1 MRPRPPSRPLRPR
14 HRRRRLSLATFL
26 ATFAFIAPALA
37 FETPASQVILI
48 DYTTGAVLLEKDP
61 DTPVPPASMSKLMTA
76 YMVFERLAEGSLSLE
91 DTFAV
96 SEKAWRMGG
105 SKMFVS
111 VNTRVSVANL
121 LRGIIVQSGND
132 ACVVVA
138 EGLAGSEEAFAAEMT
153 DRGREIGLR
162 DSTFKNASGWPE
174 PDHLMSARDIAALS
188 ARIIEEFPE
197 YYTMFAEKNF
207 TYNDIRQGNRN
218 PLLYKELGADG
229 LKTGHIE
236 AAGYGLAAS
245 AARSGRRLV
254 LVLTGLDS
262 VNGRAREAERLIDWG
277 FREFAN
283 YALFEAG
290 ETVTEAD
297 VWLGRSATVPLVIE
311 DDLVITLERKARRN
325 MTALVRFDGP
335 VPAPIAKGSPLG
347 TLVIE
352 TAENEAIEIALS
364 AGEDVPRLGAF
375 GRIGAA
381 LNYLLWGAAQRALPV
396 AE

>member
-1 MRPRPPSRPLRPR
+1 MRRRPAPRS
-14 HRRRRLSLATFL
+14 RRRLSLAAFL
-26 ATFAFIAPALA
+26 AAFAFLAPALA
-37 FETPASQVILI
+37 FETPARQAILV
-48 DYTTGAVLLEKDP
+48 DHATGAVLLEKDTGSP
-61 DTPVPPASMSKLMTA
+61 IPPASMSKLMTA
-76 YMVFERLAEGSLSLE
+76 FMVFERLAEGSLSLD

-111 VNTRVSVANL
+111 INSRVSVGDL

-153 DRGREIGLR
+153 ERGREIGLR
-162 DSTFKNASGWPE
+162 ESTFKNASGWPE
-174 PDHLMSARDIAALS
+174 PGHLMSVRDIAALS
-188 ARIIEEFPE
+188 IRIIDQFPE
-197 YYTMFAEKNF
+197 HYAMFGEKNF
-207 TYNDIRQGNRN
+207 TYNDIKQGNRN

-229 LKTGHIE
+229 LKTGHTE

-245 AARSGRRLV
+245 AVRSGRRLI
-254 LVLTGLDS
+254 LVLTGLEG
-262 VNGRAREAERLIDWG
+262 VNERAREAERILDWG

-290 ETVTEAD
+290 EIVTEAD
-297 VWLGRSATVPLVIE
+297 VWLGRSATVPLVI
-311 DDLVITLERKARRN
+311 DNDLVVTLARKARRN

-347 TLVIE
+347 TLLIQ
-352 TAENEAIEIALS
+352 TPENQAIEIALS
-364 AGEDVPRLGAF
+364 AGEDVPRLSAF
-375 GRIGAA
+375 GRVGAA
-381 LNYLLWGAAQRALPV
+381 LNYLLWGAARRALPLP
-396 AE
+396 E

>member
-1 MRPRPPSRPLRPR
+1 MTRRPAPR
-14 HRRRRLSLATFL
+14 SCRRLLSLAAF
-26 ATFAFIAPALA
+26 FAAFALSAPALA
-37 FETPASQVILI
+37 FETTARQVILI
-48 DYTTGAVLLEKDP
+48 DHTTGAVLFETDA
-61 DTPVPPASMSKLMTA
+61 DTPVPPASMSKLMTV
-76 YMVFERLAEGSLSLE
+76 YMVFERLAEGSLGLE
-91 DTFAV
+91 DTFPV

-111 VNTRVSVANL
+111 VNTRVSVADL

-138 EGLAGSEEAFAAEMT
+138 EGLAGTEEAFAAEMT
-153 DRGREIGLR
+153 ERGREIGLR

-174 PDHLMSARDIAALS
+174 PGHLMSARDIAILS
-188 ARIIEEFPE
+188 ARIIEDFPE
-197 YYTMFAEKNF
+197 YYAMFSEKNF

-229 LKTGHIE
+229 LKTGHTV

-245 AARSGRRLV
+245 AVRNGRRLI
-254 LVLTGLDS
+254 LVLTGLES
-262 VNGRAREAERLIDWG
+262 VNGRAREAERLLDWG

-311 DDLVITLERKARRN
+311 DDLVVTMARKARRD
-325 MTALVRFDGP
+325 MTAVVRFDGP

-347 TLVIE
+347 TLVIR
-352 TAENEAIEIALS
+352 TAENQAIEIALS
-364 AGEDVPRLGAF
+364 AGADVPRLGAF
-375 GRIGAA
+375 GRVGAA
-381 LNYLLWGAAQRALPV
+381 LNYLLWGAAQRALPL

>member
-1 MRPRPPSRPLRPR
+1 MRRRPAPRS
-14 HRRRRLSLATFL
+14 RRRLSLAAFL
-26 ATFAFIAPALA
+26 AAFAFLAPALA
-37 FETPASQVILI
+37 FETPARQAILV
-48 DYTTGAVLLEKDP
+48 DHATGAVLLEKDTGSP
-61 DTPVPPASMSKLMTA
+61 IPPASMSKLMTA
-76 YMVFERLAEGSLSLE
+76 FMVFERLAEGSLSLD

-111 VNTRVSVANL
+111 INSRVSVGDL

-153 DRGREIGLR
+153 ERGREIGLR
-162 DSTFKNASGWPE
+162 ESTFKNASGWPE
-174 PDHLMSARDIAALS
+174 PGHLMSVRDIAALS
-188 ARIIEEFPE
+188 IRIIDQFPE
-197 YYTMFAEKNF
+197 HYAMFGEKNF
-207 TYNDIRQGNRN
+207 TYNDIKQGNRN

-229 LKTGHIE
+229 LKTGRTE

-245 AARSGRRLV
+245 AVRSGRRLI
-254 LVLTGLDS
+254 LVLTGLEG
-262 VNGRAREAERLIDWG
+262 VNERAREAERILDWG

-290 ETVTEAD
+290 EIVTEAD
-297 VWLGRSATVPLVIE
+297 VWLGRSATVPLVI
-311 DDLVITLERKARRN
+311 DNDLVVTLARKARRN

-347 TLVIE
+347 TLLIQ
-352 TAENEAIEIALS
+352 TPENQPIEIALS
-364 AGEDVPRLGAF
+364 AGEDVPRLSAF
-375 GRIGAA
+375 GRVGAA
-381 LNYLLWGAAQRALPV
+381 LNYLLWGAARRALPLP
-396 AE
+396 E